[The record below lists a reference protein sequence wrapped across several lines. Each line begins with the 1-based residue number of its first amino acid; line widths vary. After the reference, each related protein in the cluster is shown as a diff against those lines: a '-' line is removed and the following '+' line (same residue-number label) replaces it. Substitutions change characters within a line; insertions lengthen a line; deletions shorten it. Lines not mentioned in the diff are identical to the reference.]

1 MDVRKDIMKH
11 RSVVGVVVGLL
22 TCLLTL
28 IAAEI
33 FLFFFHPISYQK
45 IPTGEGNKIW
55 RELLHQSSSIP
66 GLKYEL
72 TPNYDHKLWGVIV
85 KTNSY
90 GMRDDEPIL
99 SSDESLKRII
109 VCGDSYTFGFGV
121 SGEETYSNV
130 LEARLNEMSQDMQ
143 YEVLNMGVSGY
154 CTQDQTLLLI
164 NKGLP
169 WDPDLVI
176 IGYVLNDPEVEA
188 LQPLQH
194 YFQEPRWWQHS
205 NVLRLVAHSK
215 FRMAVNN
222 LGDGNYI
229 RYLHSPEQYKWQSVL
244 TAFEEIR
251 VATAEKDI
259 PVLILIFPMV
269 RKIEDWSKYPYR
281 DLHQQVASAV
291 KLNGFSVIDL
301 YDVFS
306 QHPINTLIFDD
317 GHPNKLGHSLTAGAI
332 QGWFLKNRDLIHL
345 QTDKKLNLVNA

>member
-1 MDVRKDIMKH
+1 MGVF
-11 RSVVGVVVGLL
+11 VGVLI
-22 TCLLTL
+22 CLFTL

-33 FLFFFHPISYQK
+33 FLFFFHPISYQQ
-45 IPTGEGNKIW
+45 IPPRKGNNIW
-55 RELLHQSSSIP
+55 RELIHQSSSIP

-72 TPNYDHKLWGVIV
+72 TPNYNHRLWGVVV

-99 SSDESLKRII
+99 SNDKSLKRII

-130 LEARLNEMSQDMQ
+130 LEERLNERSQDLQ

-154 CTQDQTLLLI
+154 CTRDQALLLI
-164 NKGLP
+164 NKGLSWNP
-169 WDPDLVI
+169 NLVI

-188 LQPLQH
+188 LQPLQR
-194 YFQEPRWWQHS
+194 YFQEPYWWQHF
-205 NVLRLVAHSK
+205 NVLRLIAETK
-215 FRMAVNN
+215 FRLDVNR
-222 LGDGNYI
+222 LGNGDYT
-229 RYLHSPEQYKWQSVL
+229 RYLHSPEQYRWQSVL

-259 PVLILIFPMV
+259 PVLILIFPMM
-269 RKIEDWSKYPYR
+269 KGTKDWSEYPYH
-281 DLHQQVASAV
+281 DLHQQVASAA
-291 KLNGFSVIDL
+291 KLKGYSVVDL

-306 QHPINTLIFDD
+306 QHPIDTLSRAD

-332 QGWFLKNRDLIHL
+332 QEWFMKTGILFIEPRIG
-345 QTDKKLNLVNA
+345 